1 MDLVVEFCR
10 AVAIYSADN
19 IVLVKEARYSLTS
32 WATIS
37 FLSRTLFHTT
47 DDHH

>member
-1 MDLVVEFCR
+1 MEFCR
-10 AVAIYSADN
+10 AVVIYSADN
-19 IVLVKEARYSLTS
+19 LVLVQEARDSLTS

-37 FLSRTLFHTT
+37 FLSGTLFHTT